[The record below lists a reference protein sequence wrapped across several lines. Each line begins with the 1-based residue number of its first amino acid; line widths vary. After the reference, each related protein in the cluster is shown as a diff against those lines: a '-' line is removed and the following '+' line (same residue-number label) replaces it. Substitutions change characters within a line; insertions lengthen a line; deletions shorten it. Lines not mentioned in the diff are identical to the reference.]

1 MLILEFKYDSDKD
14 IENFIYGTRAVNI
27 SSPTKLQ
34 QKYIDKNGTN
44 YEVEQV
50 RKFIKSHIS
59 ETNLN
64 IEKSVKIVE
73 ENWKKVEK
81 EFIPRAEKLFGITYP
96 SSTVCAYLT
105 TNERCSYNIGKG
117 FFFVNPLTGSN
128 STIMHELFHFYT
140 WEAFH
145 DDLIRTRIDKLRY
158 NDIKES
164 LTELLNIEFTDLMDD
179 GYDHGYPQHSEMR
192 QKIRKLWLET
202 KDLRK
207 VIFNII

>member
-1 MLILEFKYDSDKD
+1 MLTLEFNYDLDKD

-34 QKYIDKNGTN
+34 QKYIDKHGTN
-44 YEVEQV
+44 YEEQQV
-50 RKFIKSHIS
+50 REFIKSHIS
-59 ETNLN
+59 ETNLDT
-64 IEKSVKIVE
+64 EKSVRVVE
-73 ENWKKVEK
+73 ENWKKIEK
-81 EFIPRAEKLFGITYP
+81 EFIPRVEQLFDITYP
-96 SSTVCAYLT
+96 SSTICVNLT
-105 TNERCSYNIGKG
+105 TNQRCSYNIGEG

-145 DDLIRTRIDKLRY
+145 DDLTRIGIDKPQY

-164 LTELLNIEFTDLMDD
+164 LTVLLNIEFVDLMDGD
-179 GYDHGYPQHSEMR
+179 YDHGYPQHSEMR
-192 QKIRKLWLET
+192 QKITKLWLET